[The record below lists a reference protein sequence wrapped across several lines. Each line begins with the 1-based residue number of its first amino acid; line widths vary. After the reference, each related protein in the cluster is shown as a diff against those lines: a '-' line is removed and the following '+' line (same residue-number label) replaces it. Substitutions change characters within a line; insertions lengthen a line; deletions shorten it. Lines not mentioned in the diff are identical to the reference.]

1 MTFAIVGLGTAL
13 PRYWVE
19 QAEAARFAER
29 LLDHPAGSARL
40 LASLYRRSGV
50 GRRHTVVLDEPPVSG
65 MTSTGEADHADS
77 LVDRQQLFYRAEDL
91 ADEGPTTARRME
103 YYEAHAGPLA
113 VSAARRA
120 LIDGGVDAGEVT
132 HLITVSCTGF
142 AAPGIDLRLINE
154 LALSPAVLRTHVGF
168 MGCHGAVNALRVAAA
183 FAAADPAATILIAAV
198 ELCSLHHQYG
208 WHPERIVANALFG
221 DGAAAVVGRNRC
233 RVAQDRWRLR
243 NTAAQVLEQADDLMS
258 WRVRDHGFVMGLSP
272 QVPQVIA
279 SRLRPWIESWLA
291 REDLTLADV
300 RSWIIHP
307 GGPRILRAV
316 AATLGLNESAVKA
329 SWDILKRCGNMSSP
343 TVLFILEE
351 LRRQQASMPCAM
363 LAFGPGLAL
372 EAALWE

>member
-13 PRYWVE
+13 PRCSVE

-40 LASLYRRSGV
+40 LDTLYRRSGV
-50 GRRHTVVLDEPPVSG
+50 GRRHTVVLDEPPRSG

-77 LVDRQQLFYRAEDL
+77 LVDRQQLFHRAEDH

-103 YYEAHAGPLA
+103 YYEMHAGPLA
-113 VSAARRA
+113 ASAARRA
-120 LIDGGVDAGEVT
+120 LSDGGVDAREVT

-142 AAPGIDLRLINE
+142 AAPGVD
-154 LALSPAVLRTHVGF
+154 LALIDELGLSSGVLRTHIGF
-168 MGCHGAVNALRVAAA
+168 MGCHGAVNALRVASA
-183 FAAADPAATILIAAV
+183 FAAADPAATILVAAV

-221 DGAAAVVGRNRC
+221 DGAAAVVGSNRC
-233 RVAQDRWRLR
+233 RVLHGEWRLR
-243 NTAAQVLEQADDLMS
+243 NTAACVLEQADDLMS

-279 SRLRPWIESWLA
+279 SRLRPWIESWLSRQRLKIDDIA
-291 REDLTLADV
+291 
-300 RSWIIHP
+300 SWIIHP

-316 AATLGLNESAVKA
+316 AATLGLQKPAVEA
-329 SWDILKRCGNMSSP
+329 SWSILERYGNMSSP
-343 TVLFILEE
+343 TVLFILQE